1 MALFVVSQWKLFV
14 RSGYPLA
21 TAAAASPPPSFLMLQ
36 TVLSSEV
43 SWLNLKFFLEPAVKA
58 GRVMISD
65 QGGDGLDRE
74 LGVPQEI
81 GGFLQ
86 ARVPE
91 KALEVNAHLKP
102 E

>member
-1 MALFVVSQWKLFV
+1 
-14 RSGYPLA
+14 
-21 TAAAASPPPSFLMLQ
+21 MLQ

-43 SWLNLKFFLEPAVKA
+43 RRLKLKFSLEPSVKA

-74 LGVPQEI
+74 LGVAQEV

-86 ARVPE
+86 TRVP
-91 KALEVNAHLKP
+91 
-102 E
+102 

>member
-1 MALFVVSQWKLFV
+1 
-14 RSGYPLA
+14 
-21 TAAAASPPPSFLMLQ
+21 
-36 TVLSSEV
+36 VLSSEV
-43 SWLNLKFFLEPAVKA
+43 SRLNLKFFLEAAVKA

-81 GGFLQ
+81 GGFLET
-86 ARVPE
+86 RVPE
-91 KALEVNAHLKP
+91 KALEVNTHLKP